1 MQRVTDLVF
10 SVLACAAAFLL
21 SWPFKR
27 EFAYWATSHTAWW
40 IYFICGSALSMYVFY
55 AFIGSLHILFL
66 HAAEEEDVTSV
77 QDNREDAP
85 STAEERGR
93 P

>member
-1 MQRVTDLVF
+1 MQRVTNLVL

-27 EFAYWATSHTAWW
+27 GFAYWPASHTAWW
-40 IYFICGSALSMYVFY
+40 IYFICGSALTVFVFY
-55 AFIGSLHILFL
+55 AFTSSLHILFR
-66 HAAEEEDVTSV
+66 H
-77 QDNREDAP
+77 
-85 STAEERGR
+85 TAEERGVSSAQGVQENHPSTAEKRGR